1 MVTIHSDFGDQESN
15 KPDLVGRVGNI
26 IQSTTALTEQGCPQS
41 SLGSQA
47 IAGLGLGFWEAQE
60 NGQHL
65 AVHILQECW
74 MDQKDS
80 GGMSH
85 EGKIRSNLGEMD
97 SLSGQSEQGGVIG
110 GRLLENWPCVF
121 SLLTVSRSPVL
132 SCTMCA
138 EEPEPLEVAPAS
150 QCW

>member
-1 MVTIHSDFGDQESN
+1 M
-15 KPDLVGRVGNI
+15 GNI

-74 MDQKDS
+74 MGQKDS

>member
-1 MVTIHSDFGDQESN
+1 M
-15 KPDLVGRVGNI
+15 GNI

-74 MDQKDS
+74 MGQKDS

-132 SCTMCA
+132 GCTMCA